1 MIFLKRLYLIFIIL
15 PLAVLF
21 ALYIMLIAFIEHIIN
36 KSKIKYEV
44 KTDNNMNRTN
54 NILIET

>member
-36 KSKIKYEV
+36 QSKIKKY
-44 KTDNNMNRTN
+44 
-54 NILIET
+54 